1 MRWVEVSITTAPPAV
16 EAIANILLEC
26 RTGGIVEEHPFPGV
40 VALRGYLPVGPAAEV
55 TLAAIARRIN
65 ELPAFGLD
73 IGAGRID
80 TLEVE
85 DSGWANAWKMH
96 FKPFAVGAHWWIKP
110 TWDEQ
115 PAPAG
120 RVVIELDPGM
130 AFGSGLH
137 PSTQLCLRV
146 LEERVVPGAR
156 VIDVGTGSG
165 ILAVAAAKLQAASV
179 LAVDSD
185 PIAVAVAR
193 QNAAHNGVASTI
205 DVREGSLLD
214 GAALP
219 ADLIT
224 ANLTAE
230 IHFDLLPTA
239 RSHLVPCGVLV
250 ASGII
255 EDRVFEVRAVARA
268 AGFQIAEERKDGE
281 WRCLVLTHGNAGT
294 RERGNAS

>member
-1 MRWVEVSITTAPPAV
+1 VKWVEVSITTAPSAV

-26 RTGGIVEEHPFPGV
+26 RTGGVVEEHPSPGI
-40 VALRGYLPVGPAAEV
+40 VALRGYLPLGPAAEV

-73 IGAGRID
+73 IGPGRID

-96 FKPFAVGAHWWIKP
+96 FKPFAVGARWWITP

-115 PAPAG
+115 AAPPG

-146 LEERVVPGAR
+146 LEERLTPGTR

-165 ILAVAAAKLQAASV
+165 ILAIAAAKLGAASV

-193 QNAAHNGVASTI
+193 GNAEHNGVASAVE
-205 DVREGSLLD
+205 VREGSLLD
-214 GAALP
+214 GVGPAAG
-219 ADLIT
+219 LIT
-224 ANLTAE
+224 ANLTVD

-239 RSHLVPCGVLV
+239 GDHVIPGGLLV

-268 AGFQIAEERKDGE
+268 AGFQVVEERRDGE
-281 WRCLVLTHGNAGT
+281 WRCLVLTH
-294 RERGNAS
+294 

>member
-1 MRWVEVSITTAPPAV
+1 VKWVEVTITTAPPAV

-26 RTGGIVEEHPFPGV
+26 RTGGIAEEHPSAGLV
-40 VALRGYLPVGPAAEV
+40 VLRGYLPVGPAADV
-55 TLAAIARRIN
+55 TLAAIVRRVRA
-65 ELPAFGLD
+65 LPGFGLE
-73 IGAGRID
+73 IAPGRID
-80 TLEVE
+80 THEVE

-96 FKPFAVGAHWWIKP
+96 FRPFAVGARWWIKP
-110 TWDEQ
+110 TWDDQ
-115 PAPAG
+115 AVPPG
-120 RVVIELDPGM
+120 RLVIELDPGM

-146 LEERVVPGAR
+146 LEEYLAPGAR

-165 ILAVAAAKLQAASV
+165 ILAIAAANLQAASV

-185 PIAVAVAR
+185 PVAVAVAR
-193 QNAAHNGVASTI
+193 LNASHNGVASRI
-205 DVREGSLLD
+205 DVREGSLLEGVPD
-214 GAALP
+214 Q

-239 RSHLVPCGVLV
+239 ADHLVAGGILV

-268 AGFQIAEERKDGE
+268 AGFRMLEERKDGE
-281 WRCLVLTHGNAGT
+281 WRCLVL
-294 RERGNAS
+294 AS